1 MSVDLPF
8 LSQMRVC
15 RCLWLRRAALTV
27 PATELSAERSVDG
40 PTTREANRVPDTQTL
55 TPVESALKQIDLY
68 MVDLS
73 SRKLEATDV
82 VIDNLLDVR
91 TVVAELANQN

>member
-1 MSVDLPF
+1 M
-8 LSQMRVC
+8 
-15 RCLWLRRAALTV
+15 
-27 PATELSAERSVDG
+27 
-40 PTTREANRVPDTQTL
+40 PDTQTL

-91 TVVAELANQN
+91 TVVAELASR

>member
-1 MSVDLPF
+1 M
-8 LSQMRVC
+8 
-15 RCLWLRRAALTV
+15 
-27 PATELSAERSVDG
+27 
-40 PTTREANRVPDTQTL
+40 PDTQTL

-91 TVVAELANQN
+91 KVVSGLVNHQN